1 MTLEVTADGYRLEA
15 GRGEPLWFADSLLT
29 YKTTGTQ
36 TAGHLALAECR
47 APRDAGSPSHRHLNE
62 DEAWYVLEG
71 WLTFWLGEETF
82 TAGAGDFVFGPRGI
96 THRFRVDSEEARFLL
111 VLTPAGFEEFTRAS
125 GWPATAATLPPP
137 DLPAPDAGRLAT
149 AVARCGLEIFAS

>member
-15 GRGEPLWFADSLLT
+15 GTGEPLWFADSLLT

-36 TAGHLALAECR
+36 TAGQLALAECR
-47 APRDAGSPSHRHLNE
+47 APRHAGSPSHRHRHE

-71 WLTFWLGEETF
+71 RLTFWLAEEIF

-137 DLPAPDAGRLAT
+137 DLPSHDAERLAT
-149 AVARCGLEIFAS
+149 AVTRCGIELFAS